1 MFLPQARPAV
11 IGTLSQLP
19 PWLLGLGEMPF
30 AFRVPVWTT
39 RFDFAEVGVWIT
51 LNGLFLIGALFVP

>member
-1 MFLPQARPAV
+1 MFLFQARTAV

-19 PWLLGLGEMPF
+19 PGLFGLGEMPF

-51 LNGLFLIGALFVP
+51 LYGLFMIEALFVR